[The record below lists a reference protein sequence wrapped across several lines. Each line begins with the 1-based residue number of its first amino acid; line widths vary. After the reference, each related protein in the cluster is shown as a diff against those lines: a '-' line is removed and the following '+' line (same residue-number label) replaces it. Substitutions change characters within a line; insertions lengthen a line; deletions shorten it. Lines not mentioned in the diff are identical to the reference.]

1 MPTTIQLD
9 EETVKMLKGYKE
21 QLNIP
26 TYDDLI
32 RKILAEK
39 TKKSMFGCLGKRKSM
54 KEILNGLRDEDD
66 RL

>member
-39 TKKSMFGCLGKRKSM
+39 TKKSMFGYLGKRKSM

>member
-32 RKILAEK
+32 RKMLAEK
-39 TKKSMFGCLGKRKSM
+39 TKKSMFGYLGKRKSM

>member
-39 TKKSMFGCLGKRKSM
+39 TKKSMFGYLGKKKNM
-54 KEILNGLRDEDD
+54 KEVLSGLRDEHD
-66 RL
+66 RI

>member
-21 QLNIP
+21 QLKIP

-32 RKILAEK
+32 RDMLAK
-39 TKKSMFGCLGKRKSM
+39 RTKRSMFGFLGKNKTR
-54 KEILNGLRDEDD
+54 KEILQGLRDEDD
-66 RL
+66 RI